1 MIIMICFLSHFRPF
15 YHDGHDYD
23 DDGHHGRLTLCSV
36 FSCLAAFPRPS
47 AVKLDQGSGK
57 ITVMVMK
64 VMVVMVTV
72 GK

>member
-1 MIIMICFLSHFRPF
+1 MMVMLLIMI
-15 YHDGHDYD
+15 
-23 DDGHHGRLTLCSV
+23 GHHGSLTLCSV

-57 ITVMVMK
+57 MMVMVMK
-64 VMVVMVTV
+64 VVVVMVTV